1 MFHRRSLT
9 PPPGFLS
16 CALVSKSSDRFIVAV
31 ANQKGGVGKS
41 TTTINMGAAL
51 AGMGER
57 VLIIDADPQA
67 NATSGLGVDRHSVA
81 VNTYDLILGQGEI
94 EDGIEPT
101 SVKDL
106 FIIASSIDLAA
117 AEIELVARMSRE
129 MLLAKALAGL
139 DGKFDVI
146 FIDCPPSLGLI
157 TVNALT
163 AAHEVLIPIQT
174 EYYALEGLTQLLRSI
189 EAIQSHL
196 NPKLRIEGA
205 VLTMYDR
212 RTTLAAEVSS
222 QVRDHFGTVAY
233 DTVIPRTVRLAEAP
247 SYGEPIESFDYKSK
261 GAVAYR
267 TLAEEWRK
275 RHGRST

>member
-1 MFHRRSLT
+1 MT
-9 PPPGFLS
+9 PPPGYLS

-41 TTTINMGAAL
+41 TTAINMGAAL

-57 VLIIDADPQA
+57 VLIVDADPQA
-67 NATSGLGVDRHSVA
+67 NATSGLGVDKHSVA
-81 VNTYDLILGQGEI
+81 VNIYDLIIGQGDVD
-94 EDGIEPT
+94 DGIEPT

-106 FIIASSIDLAA
+106 FVIASSIDLAA

-129 MLLAKALAGL
+129 QLLAKALATMETE
-139 DGKFDVI
+139 FDVV

-157 TVNALT
+157 TVNALA

-189 EAIQSHL
+189 DAIQSHL
-196 NPKLRIEGA
+196 NPQLYIEGA

-222 QVRDHFGTVAY
+222 QVRDHFGTTVY
-233 DTVIPRTVRLAEAP
+233 ETVIPRAVRLAEAP
-247 SYGEPIESFDYKSK
+247 SYGEPIESFDRKSK

-267 TLAEEWRK
+267 ALAKEWRK

>member
-1 MFHRRSLT
+1 MN
-9 PPPGFLS
+9 
-16 CALVSKSSDRFIVAV
+16 KSSDRIVVAV

-57 VLIIDADPQA
+57 VLVIDADPQS
-67 NATSGLGVDRHSVA
+67 NATSGLGVDRHRLTVS
-81 VNTYDLILGQGEI
+81 TYDLILGEGTI

-106 FIIASSIDLAA
+106 FVIASSIDLAA

-129 MLLAKALAGL
+129 HLLASAIGSLET
-139 DGKFDVI
+139 KFDVVLV
-146 FIDCPPSLGLI
+146 DCPPSLGLI

-163 AAHEVLIPIQT
+163 AAGEVLIPIQT

-196 NPKLRIEGA
+196 NPRLVIEGA
-205 VLTMYDR
+205 VLTMYDK
-212 RTTLAAEVSS
+212 RTTLAAEVSA
-222 QVRDHFGTVAY
+222 QVREHFEDAAY
-233 DTVIPRTVRLAEAP
+233 RTVIPRTVRLAEAP
-247 SYGEPIESFDYKSK
+247 SYGEPIEAFDPKSK

-267 TLAEEWRK
+267 NLAKEWRK

>member
-1 MFHRRSLT
+1 MTLL
-9 PPPGFLS
+9 PGYLS
-16 CALVSKSSDRFIVAV
+16 CGLVSKSSNRFIVAV

-67 NATSGLGVDRHSVA
+67 NATSGLGVNRQSVA
-81 VNTYDLILGQGEI
+81 VTTYDLILGQGDV

-106 FIIASSIDLAA
+106 FIIASSIDLAG
-117 AEIELVARMSRE
+117 AEIKLVARMSRE
-129 MLLAKALAGL
+129 HLLAKALSAMETP
-139 DGKFDVI
+139 FDAI

-163 AAHEVLIPIQT
+163 AAQEVLIPIQT

-196 NPKLRIEGA
+196 NPQLHIEGA
-205 VLTMYDR
+205 VLTMYDG

-222 QVRDHFGTVAY
+222 QVRDHFGETTY

-247 SYGEPIESFDYKSK
+247 SFGEPIESFDRNSK

-267 TLAEEWRK
+267 ALAKEWRK

>member
-1 MFHRRSLT
+1 M
-9 PPPGFLS
+9 
-16 CALVSKSSDRFIVAV
+16 SKSSDRVVVAV

-51 AGMGER
+51 AAMGER
-57 VLIIDADPQA
+57 VLIVDGDPQS
-67 NATSGLGVDRHSVA
+67 NATSGLGVDRHDVA
-81 VNTYDLILGQGEI
+81 VNTYDLILGQGDI
-94 EDGIEPT
+94 DDGIEPT

-106 FIIASSIDLAA
+106 FVVASSIDLAA

-129 MLLAKALAGL
+129 HLLRQAV
-139 DGKFDVI
+139 DSMETDFDVVLV
-146 FIDCPPSLGLI
+146 DCPPSLGLI

-163 AAHEVLIPIQT
+163 AADEVLIPIQT

-196 NPKLRIEGA
+196 NPRLRIEGA

-212 RTTLAAEVSS
+212 RTTLAAEVSA
-222 QVRDHFGTVAY
+222 QVREHFGDVTY
-233 DTVIPRTVRLAEAP
+233 RTVIPRTVRLAEAP
-247 SYGEPIESFDYKSK
+247 SYGEPIESFDPKSR

-267 TLAEEWRK
+267 SLATEWRK

>member
-1 MFHRRSLT
+1 M
-9 PPPGFLS
+9 
-16 CALVSKSSDRFIVAV
+16 SKKKNRVVIAV

-67 NATSGLGVDRHSVA
+67 NATSGLGVDRHSVQ
-81 VNTYDLILGQGEI
+81 VNTYDLIIGQGDI
-94 EDGIEPT
+94 DDGIEPT

-106 FIIASSIDLAA
+106 FVLASSIDLAA

-129 MLLAKALAGL
+129 HALNQALEGMES
-139 DGKFDVI
+139 KFDAV

-163 AAHEVLIPIQT
+163 AADEVLIPIQT

-196 NPKLRIEGA
+196 NPRLLIEGA

-212 RTTLAAEVSS
+212 RTTLAGEVSA
-222 QVRDHFGTVAY
+222 QVREHFGDTAY
-233 DTVIPRTVRLAEAP
+233 RTVIPRTVRLAEAP
-247 SYGEPIESFDYKSK
+247 SYGEPIESFDPKSK

-267 TLAEEWRK
+267 SLAKEWRK

>member
-1 MFHRRSLT
+1 MTLL
-9 PPPGFLS
+9 PGYLS

-57 VLIIDADPQA
+57 VLIVDADPQA

-81 VNTYDLILGQGEI
+81 VNTYDVILGQGEVD
-94 EDGIEPT
+94 DGIEPT

-129 MLLAKALAGL
+129 QLLAKALSTMETEI
-139 DGKFDVI
+139 DVI

-196 NPKLRIEGA
+196 NPRLRIEGA

-212 RTTLAAEVSS
+212 RTTLAGEVST
-222 QVRDHFGTVAY
+222 QVREHFGTTAY

-247 SYGEPIESFDYKSK
+247 SFGEPIESFDRKSK

-267 TLAEEWRK
+267 ALAKEWRK

>member
-1 MFHRRSLT
+1 
-9 PPPGFLS
+9 
-16 CALVSKSSDRFIVAV
+16 VAV

-41 TTTINMGAAL
+41 TTTINTGAAL

-67 NATSGLGVDRHSVA
+67 NATSGLGVDRHCVA
-81 VNTYDLILGQGEI
+81 VNTYDLMLGQGEI
-94 EDGIEPT
+94 EDAIEPT

-129 MLLAKALAGL
+129 QLLQKAL
-139 DGKFDVI
+139 DSMESEFDVV

-163 AAHEVLIPIQT
+163 AADEVLIPIQT

-196 NPKLRIEGA
+196 NPHLRIEGA

-212 RTTLAAEVSS
+212 RTTLAAEVTK
-222 QVRDHFGTVAY
+222 QVRDHFGDAAY
-233 DTVIPRTVRLAEAP
+233 KAVIPRTVRLAEAP
-247 SYGEPIESFDYKSK
+247 SYGEPIESFDRKSK

-267 TLAEEWRK
+267 SLATEWRK

>member
-1 MFHRRSLT
+1 
-9 PPPGFLS
+9 
-16 CALVSKSSDRFIVAV
+16 VAV

-41 TTTINMGAAL
+41 TTAINMGAAL

-57 VLIIDADPQA
+57 VLIVDADPQA
-67 NATSGLGVDRHSVA
+67 NATSGLGVDKHSVA
-81 VNTYDLILGQGEI
+81 VNIYDLIIGQGDVD
-94 EDGIEPT
+94 DGIEPT

-129 MLLAKALAGL
+129 QLLAKALATMETE
-139 DGKFDVI
+139 FDAV

-157 TVNALT
+157 TVNALA

-196 NPKLRIEGA
+196 NPQLYIEGA

-222 QVRDHFGTVAY
+222 QVRDHFGTTVY
-233 DTVIPRTVRLAEAP
+233 ETVIPRAVRLAEAP
-247 SYGEPIESFDYKSK
+247 SYGEPIESFDRKSK

-267 TLAEEWRK
+267 ALAKEWRK

>member
-1 MFHRRSLT
+1 M
-9 PPPGFLS
+9 
-16 CALVSKSSDRFIVAV
+16 AV

-57 VLIIDADPQA
+57 VLIVDADPQA
-67 NATSGLGVDRHSVA
+67 NATSGLGVDRYAVA
-81 VNTYDLILGQGEI
+81 VNTYDLLLDQGDI
-94 EDGIEPT
+94 DDGIEPT

-106 FIIASSIDLAA
+106 FVLASSIDLAA

-129 MLLAKALAGL
+129 QLLSQALESM
-139 DGKFDVI
+139 KTRFDVVI
-146 FIDCPPSLGLI
+146 VDCPPSLGLI

-163 AAHEVLIPIQT
+163 AADEVLIPIQT

-189 EAIQSHL
+189 EAIKSHL
-196 NPKLRIEGA
+196 NPRLQIEGA

-212 RTTLAAEVSS
+212 RTTLATEVGS
-222 QVRDHFGTVAY
+222 QVREHFGEVVY
-233 DTVIPRTVRLAEAP
+233 ETVIPRTVRLAEAP
-247 SYGEPIESFDYKSK
+247 SYGEPIEAFDPKSK

-267 TLAEEWRK
+267 SLATEWRK